1 MTPEMAA
8 YVDLERALRAG
19 DMAAAQAAVPAFPHG
34 LDPYTHVPLL
44 SLAISWAPVDCVRTM
59 LAAGADP
66 NYVAADGFPALVA
79 AALSGRPDRVELL
92 GVLVAAGADLA
103 ARGVNDW
110 TPLHAAASVDDPE
123 AVALLLA
130 AGADSSLRT
139 SIDDRAT
146 ALEEAE
152 QLGNTRAAAVLRGGT

>member
-1 MTPEMAA
+1 
-8 YVDLERALRAG
+8 
-19 DMAAAQAAVPAFPHG
+19 
-34 LDPYTHVPLL
+34 
-44 SLAISWAPVDCVRTM
+44 M

-66 NYVAADGFPALVA
+66 NYVAPDGFPALVA

-92 GVLVAAGADLA
+92 GVLVSAGADLA
-103 ARGVNDW
+103 ARGFNDW

-130 AGADSSLRT
+130 AGADPSLRT
-139 SIDDRAT
+139 SIDDLAT

-152 QLGNTRAAAVLRGGT
+152 RFGNTRAAAVLRGGT